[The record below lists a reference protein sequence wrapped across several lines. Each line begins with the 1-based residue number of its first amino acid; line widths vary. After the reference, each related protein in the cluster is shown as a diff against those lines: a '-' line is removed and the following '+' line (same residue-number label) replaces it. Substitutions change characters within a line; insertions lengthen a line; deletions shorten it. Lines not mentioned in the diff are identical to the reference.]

1 MRLGEVLSVG
11 AQLELLTRRLAF
23 GIRSTAGD
31 GCSAAA
37 FGVLG
42 AVVEGD
48 LVAVGVGEGERA
60 ICICA

>member
-31 GCSAAA
+31 GCRAAA
-37 FGVLG
+37 FGVL
-42 AVVEGD
+42 ASIH
-48 LVAVGVGEGERA
+48 R
-60 ICICA
+60 C